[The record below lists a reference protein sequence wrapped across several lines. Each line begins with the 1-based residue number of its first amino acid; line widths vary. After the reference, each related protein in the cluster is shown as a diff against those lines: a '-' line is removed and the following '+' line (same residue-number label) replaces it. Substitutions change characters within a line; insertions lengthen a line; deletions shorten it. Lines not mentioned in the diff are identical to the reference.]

1 LLALVASAPIAA
13 AAVTVGVLAVA
24 GLGVAGAL
32 GAFTPEATPSPT
44 SQSSP
49 TPSGS
54 SPSPSPSP
62 SSGTTAPTPDPTT
75 DPTSPTNIPP
85 APTDPA
91 TPDAT
96 TAPPADGGAPGGTS
110 PVGSTPT
117 DPAPGGSAP
126 VDPGTGEPT
135 PVDPL
140 PEPAPAALDVALGT
154 GIEMEARKPAD
165 VRLTVS
171 NSGGR
176 AAQNVT
182 VEVDLPAGVE
192 AVTSS
197 VVARGASVAPAL
209 RTAALPC
216 GPAAAGGT
224 LACAVGVLAPG
235 EARDLVVTVTARGGG
250 VYEFPAR
257 VKAEGLRTVERNL
270 TPPPLKYVGAEVRL
284 DDERVTLAAN
294 PGSATLTLTAANTG
308 DRDAQGVRFTVPE
321 LPKGLSLRPVDDGWT
336 CTTPADGAALECASD
351 TVLPAPARGAS
362 AGRSVELAVELRA
375 NGAFVPE
382 VQQRDDGALRVLPAD
397 VPVEV
402 RAGADD
408 QAVTA
413 SRTLSAAVPLAWL
426 GADGVQVRAENA
438 DGTVR
443 YTADVANRTGAPV
456 TVGLAA
462 PDTPAWRA
470 ADLPGRTS
478 VGGNA
483 KLVVDV
489 NAPAVPASMLVLSQE
504 RLLVGPGGEA
514 VVSRPPSDVAL
525 ALDGQTIAPVVPD
538 AAVAQCVF
546 DPETDTSSAAAT
558 LTFDNSASTLP
569 VEFSVDGHPGL
580 AQTVPA
586 RARAEVELS
595 PAGAAPATYAL
606 RADGDALVSRT
617 VGAVD
622 CFEWDVEGS
631 ATTRWSPET
640 GSFVVEGTF
649 RNDHAVAALSV
660 ALSAGRHG
668 AAETVEVVPG
678 GEASFAVDTGSRDV
692 AAGSATFRVAR
703 VDAPGAEPHQVRA
716 SFDAARHAPSASRQ
730 PTVGACVFDPATD
743 TSSAPVTLHLD
754 NAASTVPVTF
764 SVAGR
769 DDLTATLAGGET
781 RDVVVPGG
789 VGAQGATFT
798 VVADRETVARHVVDG
813 VDCFEWRVEGS
824 ATAEWSPAEGGGS
837 VVVSGTFRNDHAAA
851 TLRVALDGGE
861 LGTTRAVDVAPGAEA
876 VLTLDTG
883 SRQVAAGEVA
893 FRVSRLDGSGRS
905 HVVTAAYDAVRHAP
919 AVDSPTV
926 GACRLDPATERSS
939 APVALRYD
947 NTRSTVPVVFAV
959 AGRDDLT
966 RTVDG
971 GRDAVVD
978 LPGGVG
984 EASLTLDVLADSAA
998 LASHEVPGVDC
1009 FDWSVADGSASA
1021 TATWVVPKGAG
1032 AGSTVVR
1039 GTFHNPYRA
1048 TTLRVT
1054 MTTPYGVAA
1063 PVEVAPG
1070 ATATL
1075 AVDTRLRDVPA
1086 GTATFAVERAHAP
1099 GLAGSTLTAA
1109 YAATTYAPSWART
1122 ATVEARWQDGSIR
1135 LVGTLT
1141 NDTAETLD
1149 ARMLGGALGDS
1160 APVSGIKPGETA
1172 TFTID
1177 TGALDVKAGK
1187 VTFRQYRWVLGK
1199 GFQDSALAATYRGAA
1214 YVPDWAATLTATT
1227 QCAPGGGGVVLTTG
1241 LRNDA
1246 DEPTRVVVRTPFG
1259 TRDLGEVAPGAS
1271 ASVDLPAGT
1280 LAVRSGAVTFEL
1292 SRTVLGTPFAETVTA
1307 RFDALDCA
1315 VVAPGGSL
1323 VLGDP
1328 YYDAKR
1334 GDSFRT
1340 VSVLLDNAG
1349 SNVPL
1354 TFRVTGQAKGQWDLA
1369 AGERRTV
1376 ALGEASGSGA
1386 KYVLHAGSWSE
1397 QLVVDPF
1404 SAAPACYAAWE
1415 AGEWY
1420 GFGDEVSYGGWNY
1433 TARIANVL
1441 IRPDRDSL
1449 GLIWQ
1454 REARCEG

>member
-1 LLALVASAPIAA
+1 MGGAAAVGGAAAGGGALAAAGAGGLLALVASAPIAA

-32 GAFTPEATPSPT
+32 GAFTPDPTPSPT

-85 APTDPA
+85 APADPA

-117 DPAPGGSAP
+117 DPAPGGSTP

-135 PVDPL
+135 PVDPP

-176 AAQNVT
+176 AAQDVT
-182 VEVDLPAGVE
+182 VEIDLPAGVE

-197 VVARGASVAPAL
+197 VVARGASVAPVL

-284 DDERVTLAAN
+284 DDEHVTLAAN

-321 LPKGLSLRPVDDGWT
+321 LPKGLSLRPVDDDWT
-336 CTTPADGAALECASD
+336 CTTPTRGAALECASD

-362 AGRSVELAVELRA
+362 AGRPVELTVELRA
-375 NGAFVPE
+375 EDGFTPE
-382 VQQRDDGALRVLPAD
+382 FQQRDDGALRVLPAD

-426 GADGVQVRAENA
+426 GADDVQVRAENA
-438 DGTVR
+438 GGAVRFVADLTNGTG
-443 YTADVANRTGAPV
+443 TPV
-456 TVGLAA
+456 TVGLVA

-470 ADLPGRTS
+470 ADLPGRAS
-478 VGGNA
+478 VGENA
-483 KLVVDV
+483 SLVVDV
-489 NAPAVPASMLVLSQE
+489 NAPAVPASMLLLSQE
-504 RLLVGPGGEA
+504 RLLVGPGGGT
-514 VVSRPPSDVAL
+514 VVSRPPSDLAL
-525 ALDGQTIAPVVPD
+525 ALGRQAIAP
-538 AAVAQCVF
+538 
-546 DPETDTSSAAAT
+546 
-558 LTFDNSASTLP
+558 
-569 VEFSVDGHPGL
+569 
-580 AQTVPA
+580 
-586 RARAEVELS
+586 
-595 PAGAAPATYAL
+595 
-606 RADGDALVSRT
+606 
-617 VGAVD
+617 
-622 CFEWDVEGS
+622 
-631 ATTRWSPET
+631 
-640 GSFVVEGTF
+640 
-649 RNDHAVAALSV
+649 
-660 ALSAGRHG
+660 
-668 AAETVEVVPG
+668 
-678 GEASFAVDTGSRDV
+678 
-692 AAGSATFRVAR
+692 RVA
-703 VDAPGAEPHQVRA
+703 E
-716 SFDAARHAPSASRQ
+716 
-730 PTVGACVFDPATD
+730 PTVARCVFDPATD

-764 SVAGR
+764 SVVGR
-769 DDLTATLAGGET
+769 DDLTATLEGGET

-789 VGAQGATFT
+789 VGAQGATFA
-798 VVADRETVARHVVDG
+798 VVADGETVARHVVDG

-824 ATAEWSPAEGGGS
+824 ATAEWAPTEGGGS

-851 TLRVALDGGE
+851 TLRVALDGGD

-919 AVDSPTV
+919 AVDAPSV
-926 GACRLDPATERSS
+926 GACVLDPATERSS

-978 LPGGVG
+978 VPGGVG
-984 EASLTLDVLADSAA
+984 EASLTLDVLADGAA
-998 LASHEVPGVDC
+998 LASHEIPGVDC
-1009 FDWSVADGSASA
+1009 FDWSVADGSAAA
-1021 TATWVVPKGAG
+1021 TATWVVPDGAG

-1054 MTTPYGVAA
+1054 MTTPYGGAA

-1070 ATATL
+1070 ATETL
-1075 AVDTRLRDVPA
+1075 AVDTRVRDVPA
-1086 GTATFAVERAHAP
+1086 GTATFAVERVHAP
-1099 GLAGSTLTAA
+1099 GLAGSTVTAS

-1122 ATVEARWQDGSIR
+1122 ATVEARWQDGSIW

-1160 APVSGIKPGETA
+1160 APVSGIRPGETA

-1177 TGALDVKAGK
+1177 TGKLDVKAGK

-1199 GFQDSALAATYRGAA
+1199 GFQDSTLAATYRGAA

-1227 QCAPGGGGVVLTTG
+1227 QCAPGAGGVVLTTG

-1271 ASVDLPAGT
+1271 ASVDLPAGA

-1315 VVAPGGSL
+1315 VAAPGGSL

-1334 GDSFRT
+1334 GASFRT
-1340 VSVLLDNAG
+1340 VSVLLDNVG

-1376 ALGEASGSGA
+1376 ELGEASGSGA
-1386 KYVLHAGSWSE
+1386 KYVLHSGSWSE

-1415 AGEWY
+1415 VDEWY
-1420 GFGDEVSYGGWNY
+1420 GFGDKVSYGGWNY

-1441 IRPDRDSL
+1441 IRPDRDPL
-1449 GLIWQ
+1449 GVIWQ
-1454 REARCEG
+1454 REARCAG

>member
-1 LLALVASAPIAA
+1 
-13 AAVTVGVLAVA
+13 
-24 GLGVAGAL
+24 
-32 GAFTPEATPSPT
+32 
-44 SQSSP
+44 
-49 TPSGS
+49 
-54 SPSPSPSP
+54 
-62 SSGTTAPTPDPTT
+62 
-75 DPTSPTNIPP
+75 
-85 APTDPA
+85 
-91 TPDAT
+91 PDAT
-96 TAPPADGGAPGGTS
+96 TAPPAGGAAPGGTS

-117 DPAPGGSAP
+117 DPAPGGSTP

-135 PVDPL
+135 PVDPP

-197 VVARGASVAPAL
+197 VVARGASVAPVL

-336 CTTPADGAALECASD
+336 CTTPARGAALECASD

-462 PDTPAWRA
+462 PDTPAWHA
-470 ADLPGRTS
+470 ADLPARTS
-478 VGGNA
+478 VGESA
-483 KLVVDV
+483 SLVVDV

-586 RARAEVELS
+586 GDRAQVALP
-595 PAGAAPATYAL
+595 PAGAEPATYAV
-606 RADGDALVSRT
+606 RADGDPLAARAVD
-617 VGAVD
+617 GVD
-622 CFEWDVEGS
+622 CFAWDVEGS

-668 AAETVEVVPG
+668 AAETVDVAPG
-678 GEASFAVDTGSRDV
+678 AEASFAVDTGSRDV
-692 AAGSATFRVAR
+692 PAGSATFRVAR
-703 VDAPGAEPHQVRA
+703 VGAPGAEPHQVRA
-716 SFDAARHAPSASRQ
+716 SFDAARHAPSASRV
-730 PTVGACVFDPATD
+730 PTVGECVFDPATD

-764 SVAGR
+764 SVVGR
-769 DDLTATLAGGET
+769 DDLTATLEGGET

-789 VGAQGATFT
+789 VGARGATFA
-798 VVADRETVARHVVDG
+798 VVADGETVARHVVDG
-813 VDCFEWRVEGS
+813 VDCFDWRVEGT
-824 ATAEWSPAEGGGS
+824 ATAEWTPTDGGGS

-851 TLRVALDGGE
+851 TLRVLLDGGD

-893 FRVSRLDGSGRS
+893 FRVSRLDGSGRL

-919 AVDSPTV
+919 AVDAPTV
-926 GACRLDPATERSS
+926 GACVLDPATERSS

-978 LPGGVG
+978 VPGGVG
-984 EASLTLDVLADSAA
+984 EASLTLDVLADGAA

-1009 FDWSVADGSASA
+1009 FDWSVAEGSASA

-1054 MTTPYGVAA
+1054 MTTPYGAAA

-1099 GLAGSTLTAA
+1099 GLAGSTLTAS
-1109 YAATTYAPSWART
+1109 YAATTYAPSWARM

-1160 APVSGIKPGETA
+1160 APVSGIRPGETA

-1271 ASVDLPAGT
+1271 ASVDLPAGA

-1441 IRPDRDSL
+1441 IRPDRDPL
-1449 GLIWQ
+1449 GVIWQ

>member
-1 LLALVASAPIAA
+1 APIAA

-32 GAFTPEATPSPT
+32 GAFTPEPTPSPS

-49 TPSGS
+49 SPSGS

-62 SSGTTAPTPDPTT
+62 SAGTTAPTPDPTT

-85 APTDPA
+85 APTDPT
-91 TPDAT
+91 TPDAGAT
-96 TAPPADGGAPGGTS
+96 PPAGGAAPGGTS
-110 PVGSTPT
+110 PVGSAPV
-117 DPAPGGSAP
+117 DPAPVDPAP
-126 VDPGTGEPT
+126 VGPTDPGTGEPT
-135 PVDPL
+135 PVDPT
-140 PEPAPAALDVALGT
+140 PEPAPAALDVALGS
-154 GIEMEARKPAD
+154 GVELVPRQPAD

-192 AVTSS
+192 AVTST
-197 VVARGASVAPAL
+197 VVARGASVAPVL

-294 PGSATLTLTAANTG
+294 PGTATLTFTAANTG
-308 DRDAQGVRFTVPE
+308 DRDASGVRFTVPA
-321 LPKGLSLRPVDDGWT
+321 LPEGLSLRPVDDDWT
-336 CTTPADGAALECASD
+336 CTTPARGAALECASD

-362 AGRSVELAVELRA
+362 AGPAVDLAVQLRA
-375 NGAFVPE
+375 DGSFVPE
-382 VQQRDDGALRVLPAD
+382 VQQRDDGALRVLPAA

-408 QAVTA
+408 QAATA

-426 GADGVQVRAENA
+426 GADDVQVRAENA
-438 DGTVR
+438 DGTVQ
-443 YTADVANRTGAPV
+443 YTADVANGTGAPV

-462 PDTPAWRA
+462 PDTPAWHA

-478 VGGNA
+478 VGESA
-483 KLVVDV
+483 SLVVDV
-489 NAPAVPASMLVLSQE
+489 NASAVPASMLVLSQE
-504 RLLVGPGGEA
+504 RLLVGSGGEA
-514 VVSRPPSDVAL
+514 VVSRPSSDVAL
-525 ALDGQTIAPVVPD
+525 ALDGQTIAPVVPE

-546 DPETDTSSAAAT
+546 DPATDTSSAGAT

-569 VEFSVDGHPGL
+569 VAFAVDGHPGL

-586 RARAEVELS
+586 HARAEVELPEAS
-595 PAGAAPATYAL
+595 AEAATYAV
-606 RADGDALVSRT
+606 RADGDPLVSR
-617 VGAVD
+617 VVDGVD
-622 CFEWDVEGS
+622 CFAWDVEGS

-649 RNDHAVAALSV
+649 RNDHAVTAMSV

-668 AAETVEVVPG
+668 AAETVEVAPG
-678 GEASFAVDTGSRDV
+678 AQASFAVDTGSRDV
-692 AAGSATFRVAR
+692 AAGSATFRAAR
-703 VDAPGAEPHQVRA
+703 VGAPGAEPHQVRA
-716 SFDAARHAPSASRQ
+716 SFDAARHAPSASRE
-730 PTVGACVFDPATD
+730 PTVGECVFDPATD

-754 NAASTVPVTF
+754 NGASTVPVTF
-764 SVAGR
+764 SVVGR
-769 DDLTATLAGGET
+769 DDLTATLAGGEV

-789 VGAQGATFT
+789 VGARGATFT
-798 VVADRETVARHVVDG
+798 VVADGETVAQHTVDG
-813 VDCFEWRVEGS
+813 VDCFTWDVEGS
-824 ATAEWSPAEGGGS
+824 ATAEWAPTEGGGS

-851 TLRVALDGGE
+851 TLRVVLDGGD
-861 LGTTRAVDVAPGAEA
+861 LGTTRAVDVAPGTEA

-919 AVDSPTV
+919 AVGAPTV
-926 GACRLDPATERSS
+926 GACVLDPATERSS

-971 GRDAVVD
+971 GRDVVVD
-978 LPGGVG
+978 VPGGVG
-984 EASLTLDVLADSAA
+984 EASLTLDVLADGAA
-998 LASHEVPGVDC
+998 LASHGVPGVDC
-1009 FDWSVADGSASA
+1009 FDWSAADGAAAA
-1021 TATWVVPKGAG
+1021 TATWVVPDGAG
-1032 AGSTVVR
+1032 AGSAVVR
-1039 GTFHNPYRA
+1039 GTFHNPYGS
-1048 TTLRVT
+1048 TTLRVA
-1054 MTTPYGVAA
+1054 MTTPYGGAA

-1086 GTATFAVERAHAP
+1086 GTVTFAVERAHAP
-1099 GLAGSTLTAA
+1099 GLAASTVTAS

-1149 ARMLGGALGDS
+1149 ARMLGGAVGDS
-1160 APVSGIKPGETA
+1160 APVSGIRPGETA

-1199 GFQDSALAATYRGAA
+1199 GFQDSTLAATYRGAA

-1227 QCAPGGGGVVLTTG
+1227 QCAPGAGGVVLTTG

-1271 ASVDLPAGT
+1271 ASVHLPAGA
-1280 LAVRSGAVTFEL
+1280 LAVRPGAVTFEL

-1315 VVAPGGSL
+1315 VAAPDASL

-1328 YYDAKR
+1328 YYDAQR
-1334 GDSFRT
+1334 GASFRT
-1340 VSVLLDNAG
+1340 VSVVLDNAG

-1376 ALGEASGSGA
+1376 ELGEAPGTGA

-1397 QLVVDPF
+1397 QLAVDPF
-1404 SAAPACYAAWE
+1404 SATPPCYAAWKS
-1415 AGEWY
+1415 GEWY
-1420 GFGDEVSYGGWNY
+1420 GYEDQVSYDGWNY
-1433 TARIANVL
+1433 TARIANILV
-1441 IRPDRDSL
+1441 RPDRDPL

-1454 REARCEG
+1454 RGSRCGA

>member
-1 LLALVASAPIAA
+1 MGGAAAGGGALAAAGAGGLLALVASAPIAA

-32 GAFTPEATPSPT
+32 GAFTPEPRPSPT

-62 SSGTTAPTPDPTT
+62 SSGSTAPTPDPTT

-96 TAPPADGGAPGGTS
+96 TAPPAGGAAPGGTS
-110 PVGSTPT
+110 PVDSTPT
-117 DPAPGGSAP
+117 GPAPGGSTP

-135 PVDPL
+135 PVDPP

-336 CTTPADGAALECASD
+336 CTTPARGAALECASD

-382 VQQRDDGALRVLPAD
+382 VQRRDDGALRVLPAD

-470 ADLPGRTS
+470 ADLPARTS
-478 VGGNA
+478 VGENA
-483 KLVVDV
+483 SLVVDV

-586 RARAEVELS
+586 RARAEVELP

-622 CFEWDVEGS
+622 CFAWD
-631 ATTRWSPET
+631 
-640 GSFVVEGTF
+640 
-649 RNDHAVAALSV
+649 
-660 ALSAGRHG
+660 
-668 AAETVEVVPG
+668 
-678 GEASFAVDTGSRDV
+678 
-692 AAGSATFRVAR
+692 
-703 VDAPGAEPHQVRA
+703 
-716 SFDAARHAPSASRQ
+716 
-730 PTVGACVFDPATD
+730 
-743 TSSAPVTLHLD
+743 
-754 NAASTVPVTF
+754 
-764 SVAGR
+764 
-769 DDLTATLAGGET
+769 
-781 RDVVVPGG
+781 
-789 VGAQGATFT
+789 
-798 VVADRETVARHVVDG
+798 
-813 VDCFEWRVEGS
+813 VEGS
-824 ATAEWSPAEGGGS
+824 ATAEWAPTEGGGS

-851 TLRVALDGGE
+851 TLRVALDGGA
-861 LGTTRAVDVAPGAEA
+861 LGTTRAVDVAPGTEA

-893 FRVSRLDGSGRS
+893 FRVSRLDGSGRA

-919 AVDSPTV
+919 AVDAPTV
-926 GACRLDPATERSS
+926 GACVLDPATERSS

-978 LPGGVG
+978 VPGGVG
-984 EASLTLDVLADSAA
+984 EASLTLDVLADGAA

-1021 TATWVVPKGAG
+1021 TATWVVPDGAG
-1032 AGSTVVR
+1032 AAAAVVR

-1054 MTTPYGVAA
+1054 MTTPYGAAA

-1086 GTATFAVERAHAP
+1086 GAATFAVERAHAP
-1099 GLAGSTLTAA
+1099 SLAGSTLNAS

-1271 ASVDLPAGT
+1271 ASVDLPAGA

-1441 IRPDRDSL
+1441 IRPDRDPL

>member
-1 LLALVASAPIAA
+1 
-13 AAVTVGVLAVA
+13 
-24 GLGVAGAL
+24 
-32 GAFTPEATPSPT
+32 
-44 SQSSP
+44 
-49 TPSGS
+49 
-54 SPSPSPSP
+54 
-62 SSGTTAPTPDPTT
+62 
-75 DPTSPTNIPP
+75 
-85 APTDPA
+85 
-91 TPDAT
+91 
-96 TAPPADGGAPGGTS
+96 
-110 PVGSTPT
+110 
-117 DPAPGGSAP
+117 
-126 VDPGTGEPT
+126 
-135 PVDPL
+135 
-140 PEPAPAALDVALGT
+140 
-154 GIEMEARKPAD
+154 
-165 VRLTVS
+165 
-171 NSGGR
+171 
-176 AAQNVT
+176 
-182 VEVDLPAGVE
+182 
-192 AVTSS
+192 
-197 VVARGASVAPAL
+197 
-209 RTAALPC
+209 
-216 GPAAAGGT
+216 
-224 LACAVGVLAPG
+224 
-235 EARDLVVTVTARGGG
+235 
-250 VYEFPAR
+250 
-257 VKAEGLRTVERNL
+257 
-270 TPPPLKYVGAEVRL
+270 
-284 DDERVTLAAN
+284 
-294 PGSATLTLTAANTG
+294 
-308 DRDAQGVRFTVPE
+308 
-321 LPKGLSLRPVDDGWT
+321 
-336 CTTPADGAALECASD
+336 
-351 TVLPAPARGAS
+351 
-362 AGRSVELAVELRA
+362 
-375 NGAFVPE
+375 
-382 VQQRDDGALRVLPAD
+382 QQRDDGALRVLPAD

-462 PDTPAWRA
+462 PDTPAWHA
-470 ADLPGRTS
+470 ADLPARTS
-478 VGGNA
+478 VGENA
-483 KLVVDV
+483 SLVVDV

-586 RARAEVELS
+586 RARAEVELP

-622 CFEWDVEGS
+622 CFAWDVEGS

-668 AAETVEVVPG
+668 AAEAVEVVPG

-703 VDAPGAEPHQVRA
+703 VGAPGAEPHQVRA

-789 VGAQGATFT
+789 VGAQGATFA
-798 VVADRETVARHVVDG
+798 VVADGETVARHVVDG
-813 VDCFEWRVEGS
+813 VDCFAWDVEGSATTRWSPETGSFVVEGTFRNDHAVAALSVALSAGRHGAAEAVEVVPGGEASFAVDTGSRDVAAGSATFRVARVGAPGAEPHQVRASFDAARHAPSASRQPTVGACVFDPATDTSSAPVTLHLDNAASTVPVTFSVAGRDDLTATLAGGETRDVVVPGGVGAQGATFAVVADGETVARHVVDGVDCFAWDVEGS
-824 ATAEWSPAEGGGS
+824 ATAEWAPTEGGGS

-919 AVDSPTV
+919 AVDAPTV
-926 GACRLDPATERSS
+926 GACVLDPATERSS

-978 LPGGVG
+978 VPGGVG
-984 EASLTLDVLADSAA
+984 EASLTLDVLADGAA

-1086 GTATFAVERAHAP
+1086 GTATFAVERVHAP
-1099 GLAGSTLTAA
+1099 GLAGSTVTAS

-1271 ASVDLPAGT
+1271 ASVDLPAGA

-1454 REARCEG
+1454 REARCDG